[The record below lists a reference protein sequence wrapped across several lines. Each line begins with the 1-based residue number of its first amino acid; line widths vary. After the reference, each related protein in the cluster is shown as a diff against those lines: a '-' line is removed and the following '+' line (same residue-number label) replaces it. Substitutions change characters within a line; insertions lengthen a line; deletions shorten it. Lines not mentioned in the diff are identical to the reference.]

1 MPPCLEAPRRMFE
14 LYLVLCRP
22 FSKYG
27 LLGDEAVAA
36 ALRAL
41 VDPVHLALLDPVLL
55 IVMVRDSVVIGSAV
69 RKKKKVMSKRFL
81 KFNLNVFF
89 SFLVLF
95 FMRVEF

>member
-1 MPPCLEAPRRMFE
+1 MREYRRRLSSTFQVLVPPCLEAPCRMFE

-41 VDPVHLALLDPVLL
+41 VDPVHLALLDAVLL
-55 IVMVRDSVVIGSAV
+55 IVMVRDNVVIGSAV
-69 RKKKKVMSKRFL
+69 RKKKKVMSK
-81 KFNLNVFF
+81 
-89 SFLVLF
+89 
-95 FMRVEF
+95 